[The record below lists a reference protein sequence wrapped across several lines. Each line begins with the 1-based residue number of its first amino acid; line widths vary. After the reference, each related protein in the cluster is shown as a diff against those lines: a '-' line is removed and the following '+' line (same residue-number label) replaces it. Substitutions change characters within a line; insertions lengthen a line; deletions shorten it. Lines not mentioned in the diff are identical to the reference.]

1 MTSIHRMKYQFRIRN
16 IGTRFLEDE
25 VKPMSLSLREQLL
38 QAGLVTT
45 KQVKKAQQEQ
55 NKQRPTGKFNPDVK
69 SARELAAEKS
79 QIEKI
84 ARDQE
89 LNRQRQEKAERKARM
104 TQIWQLVEQNRI
116 PRVESD
122 DYFNFVHLNK
132 IHRIAV
138 DASLR
143 ERITTGQVII
153 VRYGKFYAPVL
164 PAIAERVR
172 ERDAE
177 SVVDLSLKITTPEVS
192 TDDPDKDFTVPDD
205 LMW

>member
-1 MTSIHRMKYQFRIRN
+1 
-16 IGTRFLEDE
+16 
-25 VKPMSLSLREQLL
+25 MSLSLREQLL

-55 NKQRPTGKFNPDVK
+55 SKQRPTGKFNPDVK

-192 TDDPDKDFTVPDD
+192 TDDPYKDFTVPDD

>member
-1 MTSIHRMKYQFRIRN
+1 
-16 IGTRFLEDE
+16 
-25 VKPMSLSLREQLL
+25 MSLSLREQLL

-45 KQVKKAQQEQ
+45 KQVKKAQQQ
-55 NKQRPTGKFNPDVK
+55 TQQKRPPGKFNPEAK
-69 SARELAAEKS
+69 SEQQIAFQKAQAEKA
-79 QIEKI
+79 

-89 LNRQRQEKAERKARM
+89 LNRQRQEKAERKACM

-138 DASLR
+138 DAALR
-143 ERITTGQVII
+143 ERITKGEAII

-177 SVVDLSLKITTPEVS
+177 SVVDLHAQAPAEVPAS
-192 TDDPDKDFTVPDD
+192 DDDPYKDFAVPDD